1 MTDKKDI
8 QFKSTKRQ
16 DRLLPDD
23 SFKDWNQRES
33 LAEEIVPIVG
43 SLYKKGVNIFI
54 YGKSLV
60 NQSPVQI
67 MQATR
72 FARQND
78 DNELSEFDILFL
90 TIQINQ

>member
-43 SLYKKGVNIFI
+43 SLYKKGVNIF
-54 YGKSLV
+54 Y
-60 NQSPVQI
+60 
-67 MQATR
+67 
-72 FARQND
+72 
-78 DNELSEFDILFL
+78 
-90 TIQINQ
+90 